1 MVAVIGVAGRHAV
14 LLGLSVAEDEEQVGC
29 SFLPLDAC
37 WNSTPPQV
45 GRLVEASFQGFK
57 GSPLARECIHSMT
70 CLFVEIALVPFLC
83 ICVAL

>member
-14 LLGLSVAEDEEQVGC
+14 LLGLSVTEDEEQVGC

-37 WNSTPPQV
+37 WNCTSLLA
-45 GRLVEASFQGFK
+45 GRLVEASYQGFK

-70 CLFVEIALVPFLC
+70 CLLIKKHLFLLC
-83 ICVAL
+83 AFA